1 MISGAWAFS
10 VALPDDAGEIEQV
23 DTGARIT
30 LVQAKTA
37 TVSGNGFQPD
47 TRVDIWLFSD
57 PTLLGS
63 VIVSADG
70 SFTGEV
76 SMDVRYATVGEH
88 TLQLQGVA
96 HDGFIKAANL
106 GVLVEEPVEVTT
118 ESASGLLWLVV
129 GAFLLAVVLIVV
141 FLARSRRNA

>member
-23 DTGARIT
+23 DTGATIT

-63 VIVSADG
+63 VIVAADG
-70 SFTGEV
+70 LFTGEV

-96 HDGFIKAANL
+96 N
-106 GVLVEEPVEVTT
+106 E
-118 ESASGLLWLVV
+118 GL
-129 GAFLLAVVLIVV
+129 
-141 FLARSRRNA
+141 SRRPTWVWWFKKPSN